1 MTEQHSV
8 TGPLVGAGSR
18 VFGAIAVLAL
28 AFGGVA
34 GMSGGGSSTGSAELA
49 ASLNAAEAGSSGGH
63 PHAND
68 DGHVHDDGHGHDDGH
83 AHDDSHV
90 PADGQ
95 AHGVG
100 HDHGGGS
107 AGSTSGTA
115 ARPAGSHDHAPGEG
129 HDDHGEHAAG
139 SHAHAPGQDAGGGA
153 GHDHG
158 DGAAGAGHDDHEG
171 HAGGH
176 DDHGDGGHD
185 DHGDGGHHDHYAGC
199 ADTHPVTIALR
210 SEVQRAL
217 DSVYKDVVALVALG
231 FHPYFDSLVPGGYPP
246 GGEGI
251 SHWLNPNHIDN
262 GNVLDPWKPE
272 AILLDEWNNPI
283 GMMFINDVGVAPKPV
298 YVNDDGTAC
307 SPWHPHTDMP
317 ARVAWYYYRAIY
329 DREMGGDIPEQ
340 TPEMMHVWAIDNPAG
355 VYAAHDL
362 PPSENRQGPP
372 GPLPSYLSDGI
383 VVDLVRQLFVR

>member
-1 MTEQHSV
+1 MTEQHQAL
-8 TGPLVGAGSR
+8 TGPLVGGGSK
-18 VFGAIAVLAL
+18 VFGVIAVIAL
-28 AFGGVA
+28 AFGGIA
-34 GMSGGGSSTGSAELA
+34 GMVGGGSSTSSAELA
-49 ASLNAAEAGSSGGH
+49 ASLSAAGASSGE
-63 PHAND
+63 HAPG
-68 DGHVHDDGHGHDDGH
+68 DGHQHGDGHHDDGHGHDGDGH
-83 AHDDSHV
+83 QHDGDGHGH
-90 PADGQ
+90 DGQ
-95 AHGVG
+95 TAAHEGAGHDHPSGAHGTDGSEMASSGG
-100 HDHGGGS
+100 HDHGHD
-107 AGSTSGTA
+107 AGADT
-115 ARPAGSHDHAPGEG
+115 
-129 HDDHGEHAAG
+129 HGEHAAG
-139 SHAHAPGQDAGGGA
+139 SHGHEPDDHAGP
-153 GHDHG
+153 
-158 DGAAGAGHDDHEG
+158 GHDDG
-171 HAGGH
+171 HGH
-176 DDHGDGGHD
+176 VAGDGGHGD
-185 DHGDGGHHDHYAGC
+185 HDEHGGGDHGADGHHDHYAGC
-199 ADTHPVTIALR
+199 ANDHPTTVALR

-283 GMMFINDVGVAPKPV
+283 GMMFINDVGVAPVPV
-298 YVNDDGTAC
+298 YVDDDGTAC

-329 DREMGGDIPEQ
+329 DREMEGEVPEQ

-372 GPLPSYLSDGI
+372 GPLPSYLADGI
-383 VVDLVRQLFVR
+383 VVDLVRQLFSR